1 MNIVRRFIA
10 GDFCNSVCKIKGT
23 QMRKLIL
30 LVATVTMIAIGSVS
44 GQSARQKVAIEQ
56 EIRKLDLAH
65 ADAILRG
72 DLAALDKLWTKDFKV
87 NNPFNEIDKADRIR
101 TGAVTYSSFIR
112 EPESIQVQ
120 ENTVI
125 VMGRE
130 TVVPKG
136 NSPDAGKTINRRY
149 TNIWMKREGKWRLIA
164 RHASVICQK

>member
-1 MNIVRRFIA
+1 M
-10 GDFCNSVCKIKGT
+10 
-23 QMRKLIL
+23 KLML
-30 LVATVTMIAIGSVS
+30 LATAVLIFTTGLAS
-44 GQSARQKVAIEQ
+44 GQSVKRDEKLEQ
-56 EIRKLDLAH
+56 EIRRLDLAH

-101 TGAVTYSSFIR
+101 NGAVTYASFIR
-112 EPESIQVQ
+112 EPESVLIHGT
-120 ENTVI
+120 TVI

-149 TNIWMKREGKWRLIA
+149 TNIWMKRKGMWRLVA